1 MFGTLKMLMDVHGP
15 NSKGIV
21 WAHNS
26 HASLKSYFGCQNK
39 KMVEKTSFPIQNGG
53 IFGPGLI
60 FGLTKHI
67 A

>member
-26 HASLKSYFGCQNK
+26 HVSLKRAFWVPVPKQ
-39 KMVEKTSFPIQNGG
+39 EKNGR
-53 IFGPGLI
+53 
-60 FGLTKHI
+60 KNDMN
-67 A
+67 